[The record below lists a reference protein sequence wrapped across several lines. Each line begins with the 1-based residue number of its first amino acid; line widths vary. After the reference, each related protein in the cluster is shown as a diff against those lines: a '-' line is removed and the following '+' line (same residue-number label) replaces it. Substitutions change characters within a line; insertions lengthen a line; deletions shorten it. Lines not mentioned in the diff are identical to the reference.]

1 MLITALLSTLAFLSP
16 ALAVSINNTLY
27 IITNAETPS
36 LDRPGLT
43 PIGLQRAQD
52 CIPPIFADL
61 NLGLIIVCKPNNKT
75 GACMPANDTAA
86 PLAASLGLVPD
97 SHCGTGDDASDACV
111 GNTLTKYA
119 KNSTQAILVVWDS
132 AEMDDLLENLDIE
145 LPGGDDDDDAD
156 DVTSHA
162 DLLLIKNLKQTVI
175 ETSMNCTGIDGPAPD
190 NF

>member
-1 MLITALLSTLAFLSP
+1 MLITALLSTLALLSP
-16 ALAVSINNTLY
+16 ALAVSIKNTLY

-43 PIGLQRAQD
+43 PIGLQRASFHIQD
-52 CIPPIFADL
+52 LRRFEPGPHHRLQAEQQDRRVHARERHRRAARRVPGARAGQPLRDRRRCVRRLCRQYADE
-61 NLGLIIVCKPNNKT
+61 VREEQH
-75 GACMPANDTAA
+75 A
-86 PLAASLGLVPD
+86 
-97 SHCGTGDDASDACV
+97 GDIGC
-111 GNTLTKYA
+111 L
-119 KNSTQAILVVWDS
+119 

-175 ETSMNCTGIDGPAPD
+175 ETSMNCTGIDGPAPG

>member
-1 MLITALLSTLAFLSP
+1 MLITALLSTLALLSP

-75 GACMPANDTAA
+75 GACMPANDNRRAA
-86 PLAASLGLVPD
+86 RR
-97 SHCGTGDDASDACV
+97 
-111 GNTLTKYA
+111 
-119 KNSTQAILVVWDS
+119 NSTQAILVVWDS
-132 AEMDDLLENLDIE
+132 AEMGDLLENLDIE

-156 DVTSHA
+156 DVLSHA
-162 DLLLIKNLKQTVI
+162 DLLLIKNLKQTLI
-175 ETSMNCTGIDGPAPD
+175 ETSMNCTGIDGPAPGT
-190 NF
+190 F